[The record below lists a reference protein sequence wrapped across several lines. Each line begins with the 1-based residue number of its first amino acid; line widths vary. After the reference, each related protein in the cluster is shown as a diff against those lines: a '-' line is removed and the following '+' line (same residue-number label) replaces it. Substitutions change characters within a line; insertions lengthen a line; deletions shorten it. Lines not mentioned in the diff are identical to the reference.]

1 MKSEHRE
8 PCSKAVKMVIALLFV
23 LGVIVVFAL
32 RCSELSPEGNFIPP
46 ARGDGTLRA
55 VGEGMFVI
63 QVELGDSEAPLESFD
78 IAHNATEDG
87 CIVLAVRDDAMERQ
101 LVTEF
106 EIGDLVYVEYP
117 MTTGVKSDNG
127 QITCSLIRSAG

>member
-1 MKSEHRE
+1 MKGEHRE

-46 ARGDGTLRA
+46 ARGEGTLRA

-78 IAHNATEDG
+78 TAHNATEDG
-87 CIVLAVRDDAMERQ
+87 CIVLAVRDDAMERR
-101 LVTEF
+101 LATEF
-106 EIGDLVYVEYP
+106 EVGESVYVEYP

>member
-1 MKSEHRE
+1 
-8 PCSKAVKMVIALLFV
+8 MVIALLFV

-46 ARGDGTLRA
+46 ARGDGTLRS
-55 VGEGMFVI
+55 VGEGMFVV

-87 CIVLAVRDDAMERQ
+87 CIVLAVRDDAMERR
-101 LVTEF
+101 LATEF
-106 EIGDLVYVEYP
+106 EVGESVYVEYP

>member
-8 PCSKAVKMVIALLFV
+8 PCSKAVKIVIALLFV

-63 QVELGDSEAPLESFD
+63 QVEHDPEEPLESFD
-78 IAHNATEDG
+78 IARNATEDG
-87 CIVLAVRDDAMERQ
+87 CIVLSMRDDAMERQ

>member
-8 PCSKAVKMVIALLFV
+8 PCSKAVKIVIALLFV

-46 ARGDGTLRA
+46 ARGDGTLRS
-55 VGEGMFVI
+55 VSEGMFVI
-63 QVELGDSEAPLESFD
+63 QVELVDSEAPLESFD

-87 CIVLAVRDDAMERQ
+87 CIVLAVRDDAMERR
-101 LVTEF
+101 LATEF
-106 EIGDLVYVEYP
+106 EVGESVYVEYP

>member
-46 ARGDGTLRA
+46 ARGDGTLRS
-55 VGEGMFVI
+55 VSEGMFTI
-63 QVELGDSEAPLESFD
+63 QVEHDPEEPLESFD
-78 IAHNATEDG
+78 IARNATEDG
-87 CIVLAVRDDAMERQ
+87 YIVLSMRDDAMERQ

-106 EIGDLVYVEYP
+106 EMGDLVYVECP

>member
-46 ARGDGTLRA
+46 ARGEGTLRA

-78 IAHNATEDG
+78 IVHNATEDG
-87 CIVLAVRDDAMERQ
+87 CIVLAVRDDAMERR
-101 LVTEF
+101 LATEF
-106 EIGDLVYVEYP
+106 EVGESVYVEYP

>member
-23 LGVIVVFAL
+23 LGVIVVFTL

-46 ARGDGTLRA
+46 ARGDGTLRS
-55 VGEGMFVI
+55 VSEGMFVI

-87 CIVLAVRDDAMERQ
+87 CIVLAVRDDAMERR
-101 LVTEF
+101 LATEF
-106 EIGDLVYVEYP
+106 EVGESVYVEYP

>member
-46 ARGDGTLRA
+46 ARGDGTLRS
-55 VGEGMFVI
+55 VSEGMFTI
-63 QVELGDSEAPLESFD
+63 QVENDPEEPLESFD
-78 IAHNATEDG
+78 IARNATEDG
-87 CIVLAVRDDAMERQ
+87 YIVLSMRDDAMERQ

>member
-46 ARGDGTLRA
+46 ARGDGTLRS
-55 VGEGMFVI
+55 VSEGMFTI
-63 QVELGDSEAPLESFD
+63 QVEHDPEETLESFD

-87 CIVLAVRDDAMERQ
+87 CIVLAVRDDAMERR
-101 LVTEF
+101 LATEF
-106 EIGDLVYVEYP
+106 EVGESVYVEYP

>member
-46 ARGDGTLRA
+46 ARGDGTLRS
-55 VGEGMFVI
+55 VSEGMFTI

-78 IAHNATEDG
+78 IAHNAAEDG
-87 CIVLAVRDDAMERQ
+87 CIVLAVRDDAMERR
-101 LVTEF
+101 LATEF
-106 EIGDLVYVEYP
+106 EVGESVYVEYP

>member
-46 ARGDGTLRA
+46 ARGDGTLRS
-55 VGEGMFVI
+55 VSEGMFTI
-63 QVELGDSEAPLESFD
+63 QVEHDPEEPLESFD
-78 IAHNATEDG
+78 IARNATEDG
-87 CIVLAVRDDAMERQ
+87 CIVLAVRDDAMERR
-101 LVTEF
+101 LATEF
-106 EIGDLVYVEYP
+106 EVGESVYVEYP
-117 MTTGVKSDNG
+117 MTAGVKSDNG

>member
-1 MKSEHRE
+1 MKSEHGG
-8 PCSKAVKMVIALLFV
+8 PCSKAVKMRIALLSV
-23 LGVIVVFAL
+23 LGAVIVLTL
-32 RCSELSPEGNFIPP
+32 RCSEPSHVGNFIPP
-46 ARGDGTLRA
+46 ARGEGTLRS
-55 VGEGMFVI
+55 VSEGMFTI
-63 QVELGDSEAPLESFD
+63 QVEHDPEEPLESFD
-78 IAHNATEDG
+78 IARNATEDG
-87 CIVLAVRDDAMERQ
+87 YIVLSMRDDAMERQ

>member
-46 ARGDGTLRA
+46 ARGDGTLRS
-55 VGEGMFVI
+55 VSEGMFTI
-63 QVELGDSEAPLESFD
+63 QVEHDPEEPLESFD
-78 IAHNATEDG
+78 IARNATEDG

-101 LVTEF
+101 LATEF
-106 EIGDLVYVEYP
+106 EVGESVYVEYP

>member
-1 MKSEHRE
+1 
-8 PCSKAVKMVIALLFV
+8 MVIALLFV

-46 ARGDGTLRA
+46 ARGDGTLRS
-55 VGEGMFVI
+55 VSEGMFVI

-87 CIVLAVRDDAMERQ
+87 CIVLAVRDDAMERR
-101 LVTEF
+101 LATEF
-106 EIGDLVYVEYP
+106 EVGESVYVEYP

>member
-1 MKSEHRE
+1 MKSEHGE
-8 PCSKAVKMVIALLFV
+8 PCSKAVKMRIALLSV
-23 LGVIVVFAL
+23 LGAVIVLTL
-32 RCSELSPEGNFIPP
+32 RCSEPSHVGNFIPP
-46 ARGDGTLRA
+46 ARGEGTLRA

-78 IAHNATEDG
+78 MAHNATEDG
-87 CIVLAVRDDAMERQ
+87 CIVLAVRDDAMERR
-101 LVTEF
+101 LATEF
-106 EIGDLVYVEYP
+106 EVGESVYVEYP

>member
-46 ARGDGTLRA
+46 ARGDGTLRS
-55 VGEGMFVI
+55 VSEGMFTI
-63 QVELGDSEAPLESFD
+63 QVEHDPKEPLESFD
-78 IAHNATEDG
+78 IARNATEDG
-87 CIVLAVRDDAMERQ
+87 YIVLSMRDDAMERQ